1 LNTWQQ
7 VLLWLNAVW
16 VAERDPD
23 RREAW
28 GRAAPAIRML
38 LRAMAVAARMDQGV
52 TPAFGTRQL
61 ARMSGYDHTTV
72 AKHLKRLREE
82 AHPLVERIVPGRG
95 KQGDRYVLL
104 VPEPYRA
111 DAVARMWRGGR
122 IETTHQALN
131 LEGACVALT
140 HEALS
145 SAPTRAAD
153 VARLAL
159 LSRTS
164 TVQALRTLAAL
175 GLADRTAEGWVRRDR
190 PLKEVAI
197 ETGREDEYQATLAE
211 HQAERE
217 AWWGVIAS
225 WGLPA
230 ATDDDRPA
238 RTAKPVL
245 ILLSRVRRPTRC
257 RGRPAP
263 PTTSRA
269 EPSRPMTRA
278 RRRAS
283 RRRARSRGSCSWSRC
298 SAPW

>member
-1 LNTWQQ
+1 M
-7 VLLWLNAVW
+7 
-16 VAERDPD
+16 AERDPD

-131 LEGACVALT
+131 LEEACVALT